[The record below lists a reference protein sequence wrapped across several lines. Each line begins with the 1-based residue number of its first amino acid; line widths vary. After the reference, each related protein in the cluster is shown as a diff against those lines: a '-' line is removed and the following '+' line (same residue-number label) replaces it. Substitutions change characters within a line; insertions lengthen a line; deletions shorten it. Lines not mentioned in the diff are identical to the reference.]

1 MIPNIIR
8 KIINRLFPAQPL
20 TNEQGLSREA
30 IADRYLKGDGI
41 EIGAL
46 HQPLKVPHDARV
58 KYLDRLSNEALRQHY
73 PELNG
78 LPLVSV
84 DILDDGETLATIPD
98 YSQNF
103 VIANHLVEHC
113 QNPIKAVM
121 NMLRVLKK
129 NGILYL
135 SIPDKRYTF
144 DRDRPVTAIDH
155 IIKDFDEGP
164 DWSRK
169 PAFEEY
175 VKYVDKVSDEAEAKK
190 KVAHYMAID
199 YSIHYHAWTE
209 IEMVELIMFLKRKL
223 EIPFMVELVIKNDIE
238 VIMILRK
245 SRDKIK
251 PRMNTD

>member
-8 KIINRLFPAQPL
+8 KIINRFFPAQSLMNRQPF
-20 TNEQGLSREA
+20 SRET
-30 IADRYLKGDGI
+30 IAERYLKGHGI

-46 HQPLKVPHDARV
+46 HKPLKVPHAAKV

-73 PELNG
+73 PELDG
-78 LPLVSV
+78 VPLVSV

-98 YSQNF
+98 HSQDF
-103 VIANHLVEHC
+103 VIANHLIEHC
-113 QNPIKAVM
+113 RDPIKAVM

-144 DRDRPVTAIDH
+144 DRDRPITTMDH

-175 VKYVDKVSDEAEAKK
+175 VKYVDKVSDEDEAKK
-190 KVAHYMAID
+190 KVTHYMAID

-209 IEMVELIMFLKRKL
+209 IEMLELIMFLKRKL
-223 EIPFMVELVIKNDIE
+223 GIPFMVELVFKNDIE
-238 VIMILRK
+238 VIMILRVYG
-245 SRDKIK
+245 
-251 PRMNTD
+251 NHE